1 MQPRHRQHMRHA
13 RALEIARHILGH
25 IRALAQKQ
33 RRSQRVLSVQ
43 QRSQTAKQRA
53 AHAQD
58 QAVRLCLPRRL
69 QRQLL
74 GAG

>member
-25 IRALAQKQ
+25 IRALAQQQ

-43 QRSQTAKQRA
+43 QRA

-58 QAVRLCLPRRL
+58 QAVRLRLPRRL